1 MDILYDCELNLSTNF
16 ESTSYEKVASHDE
29 WKETMHKE
37 YDAFI
42 KNGTWKLVDTPFETK
57 PIGCKWVFNNKYKY
71 DGSFDKHKA
80 MLVEK

>member
-16 ESTSYEKVASHDE
+16 ESISYEQVASHDE
-29 WKETMHKE
+29 WKEAMHKE

-42 KNGTWKLVDTPFETK
+42 KNGTWKLVGTPFETK

-71 DGSFDKHKA
+71 DDSFDKHKVR
-80 MLVEK
+80 LVEK